1 MKPVLQ
7 LRGVE
12 LRRGGFVL
20 RVPRLAVPAGRVTC
34 LVGPNGVGKTSLLLA
49 AAGLLDLAAGEVLL
63 DGARLH
69 AGRAPAPLAPR
80 RRVGLVFQEPYLFSS
95 SLAANLA
102 YPLRLRGVA
111 RAERRRRVAAM
122 LQRVGLA
129 GRGRQRADSLSG
141 GQRRLAALGRAL
153 LCRPRALL
161 LDEVYAGLDE
171 AACARVDALLEEL
184 LADGVALL
192 AATHEPGRPRADAAD
207 VIALRVG
214 AAVDDRRTAT
224 GETAGGSS

>member
-12 LRRGGFVL
+12 LRRGDFVL
-20 RVPRLAVPAGRVTC
+20 RVPRLLVPAGRVTC

-49 AAGLLDLAAGEVLL
+49 AAGLLDLAAGEVRL
-63 DGARLH
+63 DGVAFH
-69 AGRAPAPLAPR
+69 AGRAPADRAAR
-80 RRVGLVFQEPYLFSS
+80 RRVGLVFQEPYLFSG
-95 SLAANLA
+95 SLGANLA
-102 YPLRLRGVA
+102 YPLRLRGA
-111 RAERRRRVAAM
+111 GRGERRRRIAAV
-122 LQRVGLA
+122 LERIGLP
-129 GRGRQRADSLSG
+129 GRQRQRAAALSG

-214 AAVDDRRTAT
+214 AAVEDPRPA
-224 GETAGGSS
+224 EV